1 MAKIGINEAEHYGNS
16 GGTGWFTLKDDKDT
30 AKVRFMY
37 NDVND
42 MSMNVVH
49 EVEVDGKKRYVN
61 CIRTHDEP
69 VDNCP
74 LCRAGYK
81 QSVKMFVPL
90 YNEDAGEMQIWSRG
104 RTFASQLVSLAGRYN
119 PLCSAVM
126 EIERQGRKG
135 EQTTR
140 YQIYPDKMDD
150 TTLEDLPD
158 VPDVIGGI
166 VMDKS
171 FDELE
176 QFVSRGSFPSD
187 KVERREEGAIQRRG
201 SNRPKF

>member
-1 MAKIGINEAEHYGNS
+1 MNC
-16 GGTGWFTLKDDKDT
+16 
-30 AKVRFMY
+30 RF
-37 NDVND
+37 
-42 MSMNVVH
+42 
-49 EVEVDGKKRYVN
+49 G
-61 CIRTHDEP
+61 
-69 VDNCP
+69 
-74 LCRAGYK
+74 
-81 QSVKMFVPL
+81 
-90 YNEDAGEMQIWSRG
+90 
-104 RTFASQLVSLAGRYN
+104 TFASQLVSLAGRYN
-119 PLCSAVM
+119 PLCSTVM

-140 YQIYPDKMDD
+140 YQIYPDKTDG

-176 QFVSRGSFPSD
+176 QFVSRGSFPSE
-187 KVERREEGAIQRRG
+187 KVERREEGVIQRRG

>member
-1 MAKIGINEAEHYGNS
+1 MAKIGINEAEFYGNS
-16 GGTGWFTLKDDKDT
+16 GGAGWFQLKDDRDT

-37 NDVND
+37 NTVDD

-49 EVEVDGKKRYVN
+49 EAEVNGKKRYIN

-81 QSVKMFVPL
+81 QQVKMFIPVF
-90 YNEDAGEMQIWSRG
+90 NEDANEVQFWSKG
-104 RTFASQLVSLAGRYN
+104 RTFASQLVSLASRYN
-119 PLCSAVM
+119 PLCATVM

-140 YQIYPDKMDD
+140 YQIYPDKTDN
-150 TTLEDLPD
+150 TTLDDMPE
-158 VPDVIGGI
+158 VPDIIGGI
-166 VMDKS
+166 VMDKG

-176 QFVSRGSFPSD
+176 QFVSRGSFPND
-187 KVERREEGAIQRRG
+187 EKIERREEGTIQRRG
-201 SNRPKF
+201 TNRKF